1 MNVIT
6 DTIGARVT
14 TTAAATGQQLP
25 GASCTAALGTADF
38 RSGVQEGEERRG
50 QAHPVCRSSS
60 PRPSNG
66 LTFATRRHSKS
77 VDSPYLSR
85 PRMKRRGAISYDK
98 NDAAAEYIRYL
109 GDTLN
114 QHQHVQ
120 TRTRLAELPTNKCEH
135 INTVHTTYMYT
146 ATLQQMTLCMLGTMQ
161 VHIYPTMYI
170 HILVHWTIHIIMYTS
185 IKL

>member
-1 MNVIT
+1 MRGRNLQDSSKLAMNVIT

-66 LTFATRRHSKS
+66 LTFARRRHSNS

-109 GDTLN
+109 GETW
-114 QHQHVQ
+114 
-120 TRTRLAELPTNKCEH
+120 RE
-135 INTVHTTYMYT
+135 TVAPGEYSPV
-146 ATLQQMTLCMLGTMQ
+146 CRN
-161 VHIYPTMYI
+161 
-170 HILVHWTIHIIMYTS
+170 
-185 IKL
+185 